1 MSWETQSWAAKQ
13 RPGSASAKLV
23 LLGLASCA
31 DANHCA
37 HPSIQWLCDFSDL
50 NRKTVISALQRLE
63 DGMFPLIE
71 DTGQRRGRTCQVKV
85 YRLAVNEHGREPGA
99 QTHYV
104 YRLVHPDTGQ
114 YYIGVRSFIGDPVTD
129 SYSGSGNWPVAMKN
143 AGVKLDKI
151 VLAVKATRDE
161 ADIAEAM
168 AIKKSIGD
176 PLCMNIEYKDTEKG
190 VPKAALLDSPES
202 GTVQDGKSS
211 GFTPK
216 QSQKRDTEPFL
227 EPLPLSPPDGGDVPP
242 LAENDR
248 NPEGDD
254 REEWAAPPIDRLG
267 PKTAALVRQWP
278 PGAWEA
284 VCETFRLHWQAEGGA
299 KGRKRLA
306 SKAALEAWAIRDHAK
321 IMRDAKAGV
330 SFAQIAAQVAS
341 GPRGA
346 AASGGDAGPLRPV
359 AAQAQEDDR
368 SHAIRRELRR
378 ELGGV
383 IYDQWFAPVAV
394 ICAARGVVVIAP
406 SEFQRAWI
414 EDRFSPK
421 IGQAA
426 RAVLGERAAAVR
438 VQVEDIKGKAA

>member
-1 MSWETQSWAAKQ
+1 MSAETSAWAKEQQCGDRTVKAVLREIANWA
-13 RPGSASAKLV
+13 RPDGVVEFLHIARIAAVVEVSPRTVKRCIARLEEPTIEHPDRLGLIRRVARFRDDGGQSASAFELI
-23 LLGLASCA
+23 GFQ
-31 DANHCA
+31 
-37 HPSIQWLCDFSDL
+37 PPFDL
-50 NRKTVISALQRLE
+50 
-63 DGMFPLIE
+63 P
-71 DTGQRRGRTCQVKV
+71 
-85 YRLAVNEHGREPGA
+85 PGDKMS
-99 QTHYV
+99 
-104 YRLVHPDTGQ
+104 P
-114 YYIGVRSFIGDPVTD
+114 P
-129 SYSGSGNWPVAMKN
+129 PVAHVTPPGDKMSRE
-143 AGVKLDKI
+143 GVSP
-151 VLAVKATRDE
+151 V
-161 ADIAEAM
+161 
-168 AIKKSIGD
+168 S
-176 PLCMNIEYKDTEKG
+176 PL
-190 VPKAALLDSPES
+190 
-202 GTVQDGKSS
+202 
-211 GFTPK
+211 
-216 QSQKRDTEPFL
+216 KRDKHN
-227 EPLPLSPPDGGDVPP
+227 SPPPPNGGVSPP
-242 LAENDR
+242 LENSCDDGR
-248 NPEGDD
+248 DAPDPDCLPED
-254 REEWAAPPIDRLG
+254 WTAPPIDRLG

-330 SFAQIAAQVAS
+330 SFAQIAAQVSS
-341 GPRGA
+341 GLRGA
-346 AASGGDAGPLRPV
+346 PSAGGDAGPLRPV

-368 SHAIRRELRR
+368 SRAIRRELRR

>member
-71 DTGQRRGRTCQVKV
+71 DTGQRRGRTLQVKV
-85 YRLAVNEHGREPGA
+85 YRLAAGA
-99 QTHYV
+99 EGA
-104 YRLVHPDTGQ
+104 R
-114 YYIGVRSFIGDPVTD
+114 IDPVSET
-129 SYSGSGNWPVAMKN
+129 
-143 AGVKLDKI
+143 
-151 VLAVKATRDE
+151 
-161 ADIAEAM
+161 
-168 AIKKSIGD
+168 
-176 PLCMNIEYKDTEKG
+176 
-190 VPKAALLDSPES
+190 VPKAEQS
-202 GTVQDGKSS
+202 QKRNSS
-211 GFTPK
+211 GSSRK

-242 LAENDR
+242 LAENAK
-248 NPEGDD
+248 NPDGDNQG
-254 REEWAAPPIDRLG
+254 EWTAPPIDRLG

-330 SFAQIAAQVAS
+330 SFVQLAPVLRGGAS
-341 GPRGA
+341 
-346 AASGGDAGPLRPV
+346 AGPVEPV
-359 AAQAQEDDR
+359 AAQAREDDR
-368 SHAIRRELRR
+368 SQAVRRELRR
-378 ELGGV
+378 TLGGV
-383 IYDQWFAPVAV
+383 IYDQWFAAVAL
-394 ICAARGVVVIAP
+394 IGDRQGLVVIAP

-421 IGQAA
+421 ILDAG
-426 RAVLGERAAAVR
+426 RAVLGGGLRQVRFQVQDIRETAA
-438 VQVEDIKGKAA
+438 

>member
-50 NRKTVISALQRLE
+50 NRKTVIAALQRLE

-85 YRLAVNEHGREPGA
+85 YRLAAGA
-99 QTHYV
+99 EGA
-104 YRLVHPDTGQ
+104 R
-114 YYIGVRSFIGDPVTD
+114 IDPA
-129 SYSGSGNWPVAMKN
+129 SEG
-143 AGVKLDKI
+143 
-151 VLAVKATRDE
+151 
-161 ADIAEAM
+161 IAPRPARGE
-168 AIKKSIGD
+168 
-176 PLCMNIEYKDTEKG
+176 T
-190 VPKAALLDSPES
+190 VPKAE
-202 GTVQDGKSS
+202 QFQKRNSS
-211 GFTPK
+211 GSSRK

-242 LAENDR
+242 LAENAE
-248 NPEGDD
+248 NPDKDD
-254 REEWAAPPIDRLG
+254 QGEWTAPPIDRLG

-306 SKAALEAWAIRDHAK
+306 SLAALEAWAIRDHAK

-330 SFAQIAAQVAS
+330 SFVQLAAQVS
-341 GPRGA
+341 RQQPPA
-346 AASGGDAGPLRPV
+346 APVTVQPV
-359 AAQAQEDDR
+359 AAKASEDDR
-368 SHAIRRELRR
+368 SQAVRRELRR
-378 ELGGV
+378 ELGAV
-383 IYDQWFAPVAV
+383 ICDQWFAPVAV
-394 ICAARGVVVIAP
+394 ICEPRGVVVIAP

-421 IGQAA
+421 ILAAA
-426 RAVLGERAAAVR
+426 RTVLGSAVRQVR
-438 VQVEDIKGKAA
+438 VQVQDNQERAA